1 MPAASAADGVLM
13 DDGAK
18 LASCFGAWTESGTT
32 AASVVDGDVDASGVP
47 TLAADALLFPPVPGD
62 ASAFAT
68 AVDVPP
74 VLEFGDESISVRSPH
89 AGHASSAR
97 MK

>member
-13 DDGAK
+13 DDGEK

-32 AASVVDGDVDASGVP
+32 AASGVDGDVDASG
-47 TLAADALLFPPVPGD
+47 TLAADALVFPPVPGD
-62 ASAFAT
+62 ASAFVT